1 VSRFNKDSVSGTVIV
16 ALAVCLVCSI
26 IVSGAAVILKPTQKV
41 NSVLNVKQ
49 NILRAANLI
58 TGPVTAQEVEEK
70 FSLVTPRIV
79 DLETG
84 EYVDPSV
91 VGVAEA
97 INYDQFRAAKDPQFS
112 KALAGSEDIA
122 GIKRRERYATV
133 YTIENE
139 GQIDRV
145 ILPVR
150 GYGLWS
156 TLYGFL
162 ALEGDA
168 NTVVGFGFY
177 EHAETPGLGGEVDN
191 PNWISQWPGKKIYD
205 LEEGAEPKIHLVKGG
220 VRANDP
226 EANYGVDALAGA
238 TLTSRGITNLLH
250 FWLGEQGFQ
259 KYLEQIRSGEAS
271 NG

>member
-1 VSRFNKDSVSGTVIV
+1 MSSFRKDSIFGTVIV
-16 ALAVCLVCSI
+16 ALAVCLVCS
-26 IVSGAAVILKPTQKV
+26 VFVAGAAVMLKPTQKQ
-41 NSVLNVKQ
+41 NSSLNVKQ

-58 TGPVTAQEVEEK
+58 SGPATAKEIEEK
-70 FSLVTPRIV
+70 FTLVTPRIV

-84 EYVDPSV
+84 EYVEPSV
-91 VGVAEA
+91 VGVANA
-97 INYDQFRAAKDPQFS
+97 IDYDQFKAAKDPQFS
-112 KALAGSEDIA
+112 KALGSQDLA
-122 GIKRRERYATV
+122 SIKRRERYVTV

-139 GQIDRV
+139 GRIDRV
-145 ILPVR
+145 ILPIR

-168 NTVVGFGFY
+168 NTIVGLRFY

-191 PNWISQWPGKKIYD
+191 PNWIAQWPGKKAYD
-205 LEEGAEPKIHLVKGG
+205 LEAGTDPKIHLVKGG

-226 EANYGVDALAGA
+226 EATYGVDALAGA
-238 TLTSRGITNLLH
+238 TLTSRGVTNLLR

-259 KYLEQIRSGEAS
+259 KYLEQVRSGEVN

>member
-1 VSRFNKDSVSGTVIV
+1 
-16 ALAVCLVCSI
+16 
-26 IVSGAAVILKPTQKV
+26 
-41 NSVLNVKQ
+41 
-49 NILRAANLI
+49 
-58 TGPVTAQEVEEK
+58 
-70 FSLVTPRIV
+70 
-79 DLETG
+79 
-84 EYVDPSV
+84 
-91 VGVAEA
+91 
-97 INYDQFRAAKDPQFS
+97 
-112 KALAGSEDIA
+112 
-122 GIKRRERYATV
+122 KRRERYATV

-191 PNWISQWPGKKIYD
+191 PNWISQCPGKSTDD
-205 LEEGAEPKIHLVKGG
+205 LEEGAELKLSLVKGG
-220 VRANDP
+220 VRANDL
-226 EANYGVDALAGA
+226 EASYGVDALAGA
-238 TLTSRGITNLLH
+238 TLTSRGISNLLH
-250 FWLGEQGFQ
+250 FWLGELAIQ
-259 KYLEQIRSGEAS
+259 KYVEQIRSGAAT